1 MTDLHYDIVGSFLR
15 EPAVKQAKADFHAD
29 KIEQEK
35 LTQIEDQAVK
45 KTVQSE
51 IKHGLKVVTDGEQR
65 RDYWNLDTFWGFGG
79 IKHIKAKSGY
89 VFHDETTKPDAASAS
104 GRIHFTGDHPDLRAF
119 KYLKMVVDQSGA
131 NVIPRQSIPAPAQL
145 YAELY
150 RDPEAV
156 HQVYPDDQKLRQD
169 IEQAYHDLI
178 LALYKAGCR
187 DVKLDDC
194 TWGLL
199 LNKDF
204 AEKTGYAKL
213 GPRFV
218 EINNAAIA
226 DLPADLRIST
236 HICRGNFHSTWAFA
250 GGYDAV
256 ADLVFAQEKVDAFY
270 LEFDSKRAGGF
281 PPIAKIPKDKEV
293 VLGLV
298 TSKTPGL
305 EKEDFLKKRIKD
317 ASQYH
322 PFENLALSTQCG
334 FSSTE
339 EGNKLTPQ
347 EQWAKIDL
355 VVKTAKD
362 VWPS

>member
-15 EPAVKQAKADFHAD
+15 EPAVKQAKADFKAGKIDRD
-29 KIEQEK
+29 KV
-35 LTQIEDQAVK
+35 TQIEDQAVR

-79 IKHIKAKSGY
+79 IKHTQAPSGY
-89 VFHDETTKPDAASAS
+89 PFHGETTKPDAASAV
-104 GRIHFTGDHPDLRAF
+104 GKIHFTGDHPDLRAF
-119 KYLKMVVDQSGA
+119 KFLKKVVDQSGA
-131 NVIPRQSIPAPAQL
+131 KVTPRQSIPAPAQL

-150 RDPEAV
+150 RDPAAL
-156 HQVYPDDQKLRQD
+156 HQVYPDDQQLRRD
-169 IEQAYHDLI
+169 IAQAYHDLI

-187 DVKLDDC
+187 DLKFDDC

-204 AEKTGYAKL
+204 AHKTGYDKL

-218 EINNAAIA
+218 QINNATIA
-226 DLPADLRIST
+226 DLPDDLRIST

-256 ADLVFAQEKVDAFY
+256 ADLVFAQEKVAAFY
-270 LEFDSKRAGGF
+270 LEFDTERAGGF
-281 PPIAKIPKDKEV
+281 APIAKIPRDKEV

-298 TSKTPGL
+298 TSKQPEL
-305 EKEDFLKKRIKD
+305 EKEDELKKRIKD

-322 PFENLALSTQCG
+322 PLANLALSTQCG

-339 EGNKLTPQ
+339 EGNKLTPAQ
-347 EQWAKIDL
+347 QWAKIDL

-362 VWPS
+362 VWSK